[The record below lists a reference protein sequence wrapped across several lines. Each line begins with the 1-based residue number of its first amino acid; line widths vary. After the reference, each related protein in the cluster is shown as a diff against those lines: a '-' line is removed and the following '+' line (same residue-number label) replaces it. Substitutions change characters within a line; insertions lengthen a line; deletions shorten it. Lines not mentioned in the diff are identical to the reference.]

1 MFTLTGGCR
10 LLVKSAYREKI
21 TKDRSTVTHLEQ
33 NLLSILEL
41 DLPIEAVE
49 LDVRSP
55 GEQDEEEAAAQDGQN
70 DRQEALD
77 GAEHEPL
84 DRLKG

>member
-1 MFTLTGGCR
+1 M
-10 LLVKSAYREKI
+10 
-21 TKDRSTVTHLEQ
+21 VTHLEQ

-55 GEQDEEEAAAQDGQN
+55 GEQDEEEAAAQDGQH

-77 GAEHEPL
+77 GAEHKPL